1 MNQVNPTHPVKP
13 IKPIIPNFQKSR
25 MLGAIAGDVIGSRFE
40 WDNYKAKDFELLHQ
54 DCDYTD
60 DSVLTMA
67 VAQALRE
74 VFKSDNSNQV
84 VADQA
89 AGDFEKHIKDFA
101 VRYPGRGYGGMFS
114 QWIYL
119 EDSKPYGSYGNGSAM
134 RASACGWVYE
144 EEDISMKAARSSS
157 VVTHDHPEG
166 VKGAEAVALA
176 IYHSR
181 RGQSKE
187 FIKDLIVREFEYD
200 LSMTCDEIRPDYEFN
215 ETCQETVP
223 QAFIAFLESES
234 FEDAIRTAISLG
246 GDSDTLAA
254 ITGSIAEAYYGGV
267 GDEIGEFIWEV
278 IPEEFREIVSW
289 FNGWDN

>member
-1 MNQVNPTHPVKP
+1 MNQVNPTHPV
-13 IKPIIPNFQKSR
+13 KPIIPNFQKSR

-67 VAQALRE
+67 VAQGVME
-74 VFKSDNSNQV
+74 VFTSHYSSRIIGAKTFQ
-84 VADQA
+84 
-89 AGDFEKHIKDFA
+89 KHIKDFA
-101 VRYPGRGYGGMFS
+101 IRYPSRGYGGMFS
-114 QWIYL
+114 QWIYV

-134 RASACGWVYE
+134 RASACGWMYH
-144 EEDISMKAARSSS
+144 EDKHAVKAARTSAS
-157 VVTHDHPEG
+157 VTHDHPEG
-166 VKGAEAVALA
+166 IKGAEAVALA
-176 IYHSR
+176 IYHAR
-181 RGQSKE
+181 RGKSKD
-187 FIKDLIVREFEYD
+187 FIKDLIAREFEYD
-200 LSMTCDEIRPDYEFN
+200 LSMTCDEIRPHYEFN

-267 GDEIGEFIWEV
+267 GDEIGEFIWGI
-278 IPEEFREIVSW
+278 IPAEFQEIVSW
-289 FNGWDN
+289 FNGWGDKR

>member
-1 MNQVNPTHPVKP
+1 MNQVTPTKP
-13 IKPIIPNFQKSR
+13 LKPTKPNFQKSR

-67 VAQALRE
+67 VAQALME
-74 VFKSDNSNQV
+74 VFKSDHSNQV
-84 VADQA
+84 VEDDAG
-89 AGDFEKHIKDFA
+89 GDFQKHIKEFA
-101 VRYPGRGYGGMFS
+101 ISYPGRGYGGMFS
-114 QWIYL
+114 QWIYA

-134 RASACGWVYE
+134 RASACGWMYHSDKHVK
-144 EEDISMKAARSSS
+144 KAARTSS

-166 VKGAEAVALA
+166 IKGAEAVALA
-176 IYHSR
+176 IYHAR

-187 FIKDLIVREFEYD
+187 FIKDLIVREFDYN

-267 GDEIGEFIWEV
+267 GDEIGEFIWGV
-278 IPEEFREIVSW
+278 IPEEFRAIVNW
-289 FNGWDN
+289 FNG